1 MKRAALIIF
10 LAATF
15 CLFLFACSDQKET
28 AEKSTP
34 DRAKVENLAT
44 TPEDIKK
51 EAADLAKTTMAYTQE
66 KKELYMEKIRK
77 KMAQYNQQIMELDSK
92 FTAMSEQARIEVA
105 EQVEDLN
112 RKKAEMNLK
121 VRELQA
127 TSGEAFEDL
136 KEGMDKAMDDM
147 DKAYEQA
154 VSRFTKE

>member
-1 MKRAALIIF
+1 
-10 LAATF
+10 
-15 CLFLFACSDQKET
+15 
-28 AEKSTP
+28 
-34 DRAKVENLAT
+34 
-44 TPEDIKK
+44 
-51 EAADLAKTTMAYTQE
+51 
-66 KKELYMEKIRK
+66 MEKIRK
-77 KMAQYNQQIMELDSK
+77 KMAQYTQQIMELDSK
-92 FTAMSEQARIEVA
+92 FTAMSEQARAEVA